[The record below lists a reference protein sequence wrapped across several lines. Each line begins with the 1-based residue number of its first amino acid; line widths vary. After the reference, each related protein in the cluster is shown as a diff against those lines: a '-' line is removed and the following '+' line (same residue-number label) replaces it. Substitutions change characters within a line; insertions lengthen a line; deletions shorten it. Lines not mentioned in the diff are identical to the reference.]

1 MIKRNALILGLLFL
15 ILIVEIIVVAPKEL
29 GISPAEDQA
38 ATIAPPGKPS
48 DSSSQVMKD
57 VHLVVVEAKADGKE
71 WELWAVAAVHPK
83 DDEKWNLEHPKV
95 KFFAKNGVFYTV
107 TGDKGQVVENKND
120 MKITGNVV
128 TKSSNGYTFK
138 TDNAFYESKN
148 KMLTSPNDVEMTGPI
163 DKQGS
168 RLELTGAQ
176 MTANFG
182 SNEMTVNR
190 NVHAKRVVAHGAKDT
205 RMATIQSQRALFSG
219 KTNQAQFFGDVVMDF
234 DTMRVTGP
242 EATFA
247 YDPKTEAFKSVH
259 VDGGVRLTDTDKFA
273 TSGTVDVQFK
283 EDKVVFNGSPRV
295 VQNGD
300 ELIGDQIVLTDNGK
314 KVQVSNAKAQIDPK
328 AREKN

>member
-1 MIKRNALILGLLFL
+1 
-15 ILIVEIIVVAPKEL
+15 
-29 GISPAEDQA
+29 
-38 ATIAPPGKPS
+38 
-48 DSSSQVMKD
+48 
-57 VHLVVVEAKADGKE
+57 
-71 WELWAVAAVHPK
+71 
-83 DDEKWNLEHPKV
+83 
-95 KFFAKNGVFYTV
+95 
-107 TGDKGQVVENKND
+107 
-120 MKITGNVV
+120 
-128 TKSSNGYTFK
+128 
-138 TDNAFYESKN
+138 
-148 KMLTSPNDVEMTGPI
+148 
-163 DKQGS
+163 
-168 RLELTGAQ
+168 
-176 MTANFG
+176 
-182 SNEMTVNR
+182 
-190 NVHAKRVVAHGAKDT
+190 
-205 RMATIQSQRALFSG
+205 LFSG